1 MTLLQPQGTEVLL
14 AQAAIQDQ
22 RIVHKVTFPL
32 PLWVILSFS
41 LLVATLQVMMKKMS
55 LKSP

>member
-1 MTLLQPQGTEVLL
+1 MTLCQPQGAEVLL
-14 AQAAIQDQ
+14 AQMPDQDQ
-22 RIVHKVTFPL
+22 RIVHKATFPL

-41 LLVATLQVMMKKMS
+41 LLMATLQEMMRKMS